1 MKIILLCECK
11 YSLNVNAMRLPLLI
25 SLTLCFLFGSAQE
38 FMLKHLDTSN
48 GLANNKINAFHRDSD
63 GFLWVGTSSGLCRYN
78 GYGFKIYLPAV
89 EDSVMI
95 SYDEDITDIQEDRK
109 GRLWVRS
116 GKTYLIYDPVS
127 DCLSTDLSPIL
138 KEYNMQSA
146 PSQIHFDSGKNAWI
160 HINNEGL
167 YRIKSGSGKAELLKD
182 KSFAGDEITDIVSIP
197 DEVMTI
203 DNHGVIK
210 FISPQSMLVTR
221 TDSLI
226 AVNTDPSTTFVYTIV
241 PDNDGLAWIFSNEK
255 LWLYDTRSHTW
266 ANHLLPDDRN
276 QKVVKTFMHDSSG
289 IRWIARDHNG
299 LEKVVRENDRFR
311 FIPVTTSVSSGIRNT
326 VTALYDD
333 NAGSL
338 WIGTYKKGIY
348 YHNESANKFKLIPF
362 PDVNCL
368 YPSLIDG
375 SVWIGT
381 DAAGIIKWNPQTNSR
396 TPIPYLTDNG
406 SHPAITTMLELP
418 DGTLYFGSFARGLR
432 RCRNGKIETLSTGTT
447 LDNAYT
453 WALAKAPDGKI
464 WIGTLGHGLYRFDPK
479 SLEVK
484 SYNMSNSDL
493 FSDYILD
500 IARDGEGERRIYIAT
515 SSGVAVFDP
524 IKEKFSSIPLLD
536 GLKINDLLHDTRD
549 LLWVASTRGLHIYD
563 PHRERIIPLKTS
575 PDKATP
581 DFILGLQIDN
591 NGNVWASE
599 GGNLVKFNVRY
610 NDKTGEFSYTT
621 HRYDSA
627 DGLQNCDF
635 NQRSFGRLPSGQ
647 IFIGSLY
654 GLNEFNPDSIR
665 HNRALPNVMFSDI
678 SVGSKTIRVGEN
690 VKGHV
695 LLKSSPNHGGTLE
708 LWPDNSSFSVTFAT
722 DNYIFPEK
730 TTYQHKL
737 EGLDDEWMTTP
748 PGVHM
753 ASYTNLAPGTYRL
766 LVKAVNNDGYESV
779 SAAELTIIMHP
790 PFWLSVWA
798 KLLYALILCLLVY
811 AFIRHIKLR
820 ERRRFNEKRKE
831 DALVKQE
838 EINQLK
844 FKFYTNVSHE
854 LRTPLTLIVS
864 PLESMIK
871 EATDEKQLKRLTLMR
886 NNAMRLLLLV
896 NQLLDFRKNEV
907 TGLSLQLSEGE
918 IVGFVR
924 GVCHSFA
931 NLSERK
937 NIRLT
942 FTSSTPELNAMFD
955 EDKLYK
961 SIMNLLSNAFK
972 FTPEGGEVKTELST
986 TPTSVIIKVSDTG
999 IGISDSDKPHV
1010 FDRFFQADNAKN
1022 DSSMTGNGIGLS
1034 MVNEYIKLHNGT
1046 IEISD
1051 NPGGGTIFTISI
1063 PLIKQTPLAETT
1075 PPVSETVSLPD
1086 TEILE
1091 AQTEQPSVEKQDD
1104 PAASD
1109 KPTAL
1114 VVDDS
1119 HDMIE
1124 FLRDGLGHDFHVMT
1138 APDGATALRLL
1149 ESIRPAIV
1157 LTDLMMPGID
1167 GLELCRKLK
1176 SNQDLAS
1183 TPVIILTAKH
1193 DIGAKVEGLTT
1204 GADDYI
1210 TKPFNIDLL
1219 LLKMKKLISLSH
1231 RGNGRSLINPE
1242 PDTIKITPLDEK
1254 MVEKAIKYVVTNIKR
1269 PDLSVEELS
1278 SHLGMSRVHLY
1289 KKLKATTGKTPVE
1302 FIRLIRLKRG
1312 AQMLR
1317 ESQLNVSEIAF
1328 QLGYNNP
1335 KYFSKYF
1342 KEEFGVLPSI
1352 YQDKEGKATNYHV

>member
-1 MKIILLCECK
+1 
-11 YSLNVNAMRLPLLI
+11 MRLYLLI
-25 SLTLCFLFGSAQE
+25 GLTLCFLQSSAQE

-48 GLANNKINAFHRDSD
+48 GLANNKINVFHRDSD
-63 GFLWVGTSSGLCRYN
+63 GFLWIGTSSGLCRYN
-78 GYGFKIYLPAV
+78 GYGFRIYLPADD
-89 EDSVMI
+89 DSVMV
-95 SYDEDITDIQEDRK
+95 SYDEDISDIQDDGK
-109 GRLWVRS
+109 GHLWVRA
-116 GKTYLIYDPVS
+116 GKTYLVYDQKS
-127 DCLSTDLSPIL
+127 DRLWADLTPYL
-138 KEYNMQSA
+138 KELHLGST
-146 PSQIHFDSGKNAWI
+146 PSKVYFDNDKNAWT
-160 HINNEGL
+160 HIQGEGL
-167 YRIKSGSGKAELLKD
+167 YRIRSESDQADLLREKSYAQ
-182 KSFAGDEITDIVSIP
+182 AEITDIASSGSEI
-197 DEVMTI
+197 MTV
-203 DNHGVIK
+203 DNHGVLR
-210 FISPQSMLVTR
+210 FISPKSLLVTR

-226 AVNTDPSTTFVYTIV
+226 AKSTGPDATFVYTIE
-241 PDNDGLAWIFSNEK
+241 PDNDGLAWIFSNEQ
-255 LWLYDTRSHTW
+255 LWLYDTRRHTW
-266 ANHLLPDDRN
+266 ANQLLPADKN

-289 IRWIARDHNG
+289 TRWIARDHNG
-299 LEKVVRENDRFR
+299 LEKVVSENGCFR
-311 FIPVTTSVSSGIRNT
+311 FSPIITSVDPGIRNT
-326 VTALYDD
+326 VTALYED

-362 PDVNCL
+362 PDVNCV

-381 DAAGIIKWNPQTNSR
+381 DAAGIIKWNPGTNIR
-396 TPIPYLTDNG
+396 TAIHNPASNG
-406 SHPAITTMLELP
+406 SYPAITTMLELP

-432 RCRNGKIETLSTGTT
+432 RCRNGKIETITTGSM

-453 WALAKAPDGKI
+453 WALAKAPDGKL
-464 WIGTLGHGLYRFDPK
+464 WIGTLGHGLYKLDPEP
-479 SLEVK
+479 LDVK
-484 SYNMSNSDL
+484 SYNMENSAL
-493 FSDYILD
+493 ISDYILD
-500 IARDGEGERRIYIAT
+500 IARDGEGEKRIYIAT

-524 IKEKFSSIPLLD
+524 VKEKFSSIPLLE
-536 GLKINDLLHDTRD
+536 GLKVNDLLHDTRG

-563 PHRERIIPLKTS
+563 QQRERIIPLKTS

-591 NGNVWASE
+591 NSNVWASE
-599 GGNLVKFNVRY
+599 GGNLVKFTVNFD
-610 NDKTGEFSYTT
+610 DKTGEFSYTT
-621 HRYDSA
+621 NRYDSA

-678 SVGSKTIRVGEN
+678 SVGSKTISVGEN

-695 LLKSSPNHGGTLE
+695 VLKSSPNHGGTLE
-708 LWPDNSSFSVTFAT
+708 LWPDNSSFAVTFAT
-722 DNYIFPEK
+722 DNYVFPEK
-730 TTYQHKL
+730 TIYQYKL
-737 EGLDDEWMTTP
+737 EGLDSEWMTTP
-748 PGVHM
+748 AGVHR
-753 ASYTNLAPGTYRL
+753 ASYTNLAPGTYKL
-766 LVKAVNNDGYESV
+766 LVKAVNSDGYESPK
-779 SAAELTIIMHP
+779 AAELTIIMHP
-790 PFWLSVWA
+790 PFWLSIWA
-798 KLLYALILCLLVY
+798 KLLYVAILCLLVY
-811 AFIRHIKLR
+811 IIIRHIKLR
-820 ERRRFNEKRKE
+820 ERRRFNEKRKK
-831 DALVKQE
+831 DALAKQE

-871 EATDEKQLKRLTLMR
+871 ETTDEKQLKRLTLMR
-886 NNAMRLLLLV
+886 NNAMRLLTLV

-907 TGLSLQLSEGE
+907 AGLSLHLSEGE
-918 IVGFVR
+918 MVGFVR

-942 FTSSTPELNAMFD
+942 FTSATPELNAMFD

-972 FTPEGGEVKTELST
+972 FTPDGGEVKTELST
-986 TPTSVIIKVSDTG
+986 TPTSVVIKVSDTG

-1010 FDRFFQADNAKN
+1010 FDRFYQADNAKA

-1034 MVNEYIKLHNGT
+1034 MVNEYIRLHNGT

-1063 PLIKQTPLAETT
+1063 PLIKHTPATGST
-1075 PPVSETVSLPD
+1075 PVVSETVTLPD
-1086 TEILE
+1086 LDPEQDTLST
-1091 AQTEQPSVEKQDD
+1091 QTDQPSVSLD
-1104 PAASD
+1104 PEASD
-1109 KPTAL
+1109 KPTVL

-1119 HDMIE
+1119 RDMIE
-1124 FLRDGLGHDFHVMT
+1124 FLRDGLSQDFHVMT
-1138 APDGATALRLL
+1138 APDGTTALRLL

-1176 SNQDLAS
+1176 ANPDLAS

-1210 TKPFNIDLL
+1210 TKPFNIELL

-1231 RGNGRSLINPE
+1231 RGNGRTLIDPE
-1242 PDTIKITPLDEK
+1242 PDAIKITPLDEK

-1342 KEEFGVLPSI
+1342 KEEFGVLPSV